1 MGKYRIEIGAFVLLV
16 AGIVFREMNWEWF
29 QAPGITLAWFLLA
42 LLPVGLPVV
51 REAWECARKGDVFN
65 EFTLMSIAAVG
76 AFVIGEYPEGVAVML
91 FYTVGEKLQEA
102 AVERARGHIKS
113 LVDVRP
119 DTAIVVE
126 GEERRVLS
134 PDEVA
139 VGALIEV
146 KAGERVPLDGRLVG
160 NDAEFNMSALTGE
173 SLPRECR
180 EGEEVPAGSIVIGRT
195 VRLRVIRPAGQSALA
210 RVLSLV
216 EEAAERKAP
225 AELLVR
231 RVARIYTPVVTGLA
245 LLIVLCPWVY
255 SCLDSGFVYDF
266 RDWLYRGLVFLVIS
280 CPCALVVS
288 IPLGY
293 FGGIG
298 AASRLGI
305 LFKGG
310 NFLDS
315 ITGVDAV
322 VFDKTGTLTR
332 GTFVVTRV
340 CPAGKMSG
348 DELLRLVASVE
359 AGSNHPL
366 AKAVVAHAR
375 ERGITLLPVERVT
388 ELAGAGMEAL
398 VDGEML
404 LVGNLHLLRS
414 RGVIA
419 PAGVEEMVGTVVAC
433 ARGTVFAGVL
443 LLADT
448 LKDDAREAIRQLRA
462 LNISTI
468 QVLSGD
474 KQAIVDTLAGEAGV
488 DASYGDLFPE
498 GKVRHLE
505 ELKRDHR
512 VAFVGDGINDAPVL
526 ALSDVGIA
534 MGGLGSDVAIETAD
548 VVIQDDRLLKIP
560 LAIRVGRLTRRVV
573 WQNVVLA
580 LGLKLLILLLG
591 TLGWASLWAAVFAD
605 VGVALLAILNAVSI
619 QKRLK

>member
-119 DTAIVVE
+119 DTATVVK

-134 PDEVA
+134 PDEVV

-160 NDAEFNMSALTGE
+160 NNAEFNMSALTGE

-180 EGEEVPAGSIVIGRT
+180 EGEEVPAGSIVIDRT

-332 GTFVVTRV
+332 GTFEVTRV

-414 RGVIA
+414 RGVIV

-488 DASYGDLFPE
+488 DAGYGDLFPE

>member
-29 QAPGITLAWFLLA
+29 QAPGITLAWFLVA

-51 REAWECARKGDVFN
+51 REAWECAREGDVFN

-119 DTAIVVE
+119 DTATVVE

-134 PDEVA
+134 PDEVL

-332 GTFVVTRV
+332 GTFEVTRV

-414 RGVIA
+414 RGVIV

-474 KQAIVDTLAGEAGV
+474 KQAIVDALAREAGV
-488 DASYGDLFPE
+488 DAGYGDLFPE

>member
-51 REAWECARKGDVFN
+51 REAWECAREGDVFN

-119 DTAIVVE
+119 DTATVVE

-134 PDEVA
+134 PDEVL

-146 KAGERVPLDGRLVG
+146 KAGERVPLDGRLVE

-332 GTFVVTRV
+332 GTFEVTRV

-414 RGVIA
+414 RGVIV

-474 KQAIVDTLAGEAGV
+474 KQAIVDALAREAGV
-488 DASYGDLFPE
+488 DAGYGDLFPE

>member
-16 AGIVFREMNWEWF
+16 AGIVFREMSWEWF

-119 DTAIVVE
+119 DTATVVE

-134 PDEVA
+134 PDEVV

-160 NDAEFNMSALTGE
+160 NNAEFNMSALTGE

-180 EGEEVPAGSIVIGRT
+180 EGEEVPAGSIVIDRT

-266 RDWLYRGLVFLVIS
+266 CD
-280 CPCALVVS
+280 
-288 IPLGY
+288 
-293 FGGIG
+293 
-298 AASRLGI
+298 
-305 LFKGG
+305 
-310 NFLDS
+310 
-315 ITGVDAV
+315 
-322 VFDKTGTLTR
+322 
-332 GTFVVTRV
+332 
-340 CPAGKMSG
+340 
-348 DELLRLVASVE
+348 
-359 AGSNHPL
+359 
-366 AKAVVAHAR
+366 
-375 ERGITLLPVERVT
+375 
-388 ELAGAGMEAL
+388 
-398 VDGEML
+398 
-404 LVGNLHLLRS
+404 
-414 RGVIA
+414 
-419 PAGVEEMVGTVVAC
+419 
-433 ARGTVFAGVL
+433 
-443 LLADT
+443 
-448 LKDDAREAIRQLRA
+448 
-462 LNISTI
+462 
-468 QVLSGD
+468 
-474 KQAIVDTLAGEAGV
+474 
-488 DASYGDLFPE
+488 
-498 GKVRHLE
+498 
-505 ELKRDHR
+505 
-512 VAFVGDGINDAPVL
+512 
-526 ALSDVGIA
+526 
-534 MGGLGSDVAIETAD
+534 
-548 VVIQDDRLLKIP
+548 
-560 LAIRVGRLTRRVV
+560 
-573 WQNVVLA
+573 
-580 LGLKLLILLLG
+580 
-591 TLGWASLWAAVFAD
+591 
-605 VGVALLAILNAVSI
+605 
-619 QKRLK
+619 

>member
-1 MGKYRIEIGAFVLLV
+1 MKKYRIEIGVFVFLV
-16 AGIVFREMNWEWF
+16 AGIVLQETGITWF
-29 QAPGITLAWFLLA
+29 QFSGLAFFWFLLA

-51 REAWECARKGDVFN
+51 REAWKYARKGDVFN
-65 EFTLMSIAAVG
+65 EFTLMSVAAVG

-126 GEERRVLS
+126 GEERHVLS
-134 PDEVA
+134 PDKVP

-146 KAGERVPLDGRLVG
+146 KAGERVPLDGQLLG
-160 NDAEFNMSALTGE
+160 DGAEFNMAALTGE
-173 SLPRECR
+173 SLPRECKG
-180 EGEEVPAGSIVIGRT
+180 GEEVPAGSIVIGRT
-195 VRLRVIRPAGQSALA
+195 VRLRVVRPAGQSALA
-210 RVLSLV
+210 RVLSMV

-231 RVARIYTPVVTGLA
+231 RVARIYTPLVTGLA
-245 LLIVLCPWVY
+245 LLIVLCPWIY
-255 SCLDSGFVYDF
+255 SCLNSSFVYDF
-266 RDWLYRGLVFLVIS
+266 HDWLYRGLVFLVIS

-310 NFLDS
+310 NFLDA

-332 GTFVVTRV
+332 GTFQVTRV
-340 CPAGKMSG
+340 SSSGEMSG
-348 DELLRLVASVE
+348 DELLRRIASVE

-366 AKAVVAHAR
+366 AKAIVAYAR
-375 ERGITLLPVERVT
+375 ERGMTLLPVEQVT

-398 VDGEML
+398 VEGEML
-404 LVGNLHLLRS
+404 LVGNLRLLRS
-414 RGVIA
+414 RGIKV
-419 PAGVEEMVGTVVAC
+419 PAGVQEMEGTVVAC
-433 ARGTVFAGVL
+433 ARGSVFAGAL

-448 LKDDAREAIRQLRA
+448 LKVDAREAICQLRA

-474 KQAIVDTLAGEAGV
+474 KQAIVDALAREAGV
-488 DASYGDLFPE
+488 DAGYGDLFPE

-505 ELKRDHR
+505 ELKRNHR

-534 MGGLGSDVAIETAD
+534 MGGLGSDVAVETAD

-580 LGLKLLILLLG
+580 LGLKLVILLLG
-591 TLGWASLWAAVFAD
+591 ALGWASLWAAVFAD

>member
-29 QAPGITLAWFLLA
+29 QAPGIALAWFLLA

-119 DTAIVVE
+119 DTATVVE

-134 PDEVA
+134 PDEVS

-332 GTFVVTRV
+332 GTFEVTRV

-398 VDGEML
+398 VDGEVL

-414 RGVIA
+414 RGVIV

-474 KQAIVDTLAGEAGV
+474 KQAIVDALAREAGV
-488 DASYGDLFPE
+488 DAGYGDLFPE

>member
-119 DTAIVVE
+119 DTATVVE

-134 PDEVA
+134 PDEVV

-180 EGEEVPAGSIVIGRT
+180 EGEEVPAGSIVIDRT

-332 GTFVVTRV
+332 GTFEVTRG

-414 RGVIA
+414 RGVIV
-419 PAGVEEMVGTVVAC
+419 PAGVEEMVGTIVAC

-488 DASYGDLFPE
+488 DAGYGDLFPE

>member
-1 MGKYRIEIGAFVLLV
+1 MGKYRIEIGAFVFLV

-29 QAPGITLAWFLLA
+29 QAPGIALAWFLLA

-119 DTAIVVE
+119 DTATVVE

-134 PDEVA
+134 PDEVS

-195 VRLRVIRPAGQSALA
+195 VHLRVIRPAGQSALA

-332 GTFVVTRV
+332 GTFEVTRV

-414 RGVIA
+414 RGVIV

-488 DASYGDLFPE
+488 DAGYGDLFPE

>member
-1 MGKYRIEIGAFVLLV
+1 M

-29 QAPGITLAWFLLA
+29 QAPGITLAWFLVA

-51 REAWECARKGDVFN
+51 REAWECAREGDVFN

-119 DTAIVVE
+119 DTATVVE

-134 PDEVA
+134 PDEVS

-180 EGEEVPAGSIVIGRT
+180 EGEEVPAGSIVIDRT

-332 GTFVVTRV
+332 GTFEVTRV

-414 RGVIA
+414 RGVIV

-488 DASYGDLFPE
+488 DAGYGNLFPE

>member
-1 MGKYRIEIGAFVLLV
+1 MGKYRIEMGAFVLLV

-29 QAPGITLAWFLLA
+29 QAPGITLAWFLVA

-51 REAWECARKGDVFN
+51 REAWECAREGDVFN

-119 DTAIVVE
+119 DTATVVE

-134 PDEVA
+134 PDEVV

-366 AKAVVAHAR
+366 AKVVVAHAR

-414 RGVIA
+414 RGVIV

-488 DASYGDLFPE
+488 DAGYGNLFPE

>member
-119 DTAIVVE
+119 DTATVVE

-134 PDEVA
+134 PDEVL

-146 KAGERVPLDGRLVG
+146 KAGERVPLDGRLVE

-180 EGEEVPAGSIVIGRT
+180 EGEEVPAGSIVIDRT

-332 GTFVVTRV
+332 GTFEVTRV

-414 RGVIA
+414 RGVIV

-488 DASYGDLFPE
+488 DAGYGNLFPE

>member
-16 AGIVFREMNWEWF
+16 AGIVFREMSWEWF

-119 DTAIVVE
+119 DTATVVE

-134 PDEVA
+134 PDEVV

-160 NDAEFNMSALTGE
+160 NNAEFNMSALTGE

-180 EGEEVPAGSIVIGRT
+180 EGEEVPAGSIVIDRT

-340 CPAGKMSG
+340 CPAGKMSS

-414 RGVIA
+414 RGVIV

-488 DASYGDLFPE
+488 DAGYGDLFPE

>member
-195 VRLRVIRPAGQSALA
+195 VRLRVIRSAGQSALA

-414 RGVIA
+414 RGVIV

-488 DASYGDLFPE
+488 DAGYGDLFPE

>member
-16 AGIVFREMNWEWF
+16 AGIVFREMSWEWF

-119 DTAIVVE
+119 DTATVVE

-134 PDEVA
+134 PDEVV

-160 NDAEFNMSALTGE
+160 NNAEFNMSALTGE

-180 EGEEVPAGSIVIGRT
+180 EGEEVPAGSIVIDRT

-340 CPAGKMSG
+340 CPAGKMSS

-414 RGVIA
+414 RGVIV

-433 ARGTVFAGVL
+433 ARGTVFAGLL

-488 DASYGDLFPE
+488 DAGYGDLFPE

>member
-1 MGKYRIEIGAFVLLV
+1 MGKYRIEIGAFVFLV

-29 QAPGITLAWFLLA
+29 QAPGIALAWFLLA

-119 DTAIVVE
+119 DTATVVE

-134 PDEVA
+134 PDEVL

-414 RGVIA
+414 RGVIV

-488 DASYGDLFPE
+488 DAGYGNLFPE

-560 LAIRVGRLTRRVV
+560 LAIRIGRLTRRVV

>member
-119 DTAIVVE
+119 DTATVVE

-134 PDEVA
+134 PDEVS

-180 EGEEVPAGSIVIGRT
+180 EGEEVPAGSIVIDRT

-332 GTFVVTRV
+332 GTFEVTRV

-398 VDGEML
+398 VDGEVL

-414 RGVIA
+414 RGVIV

-488 DASYGDLFPE
+488 DAGYGNLFPE

>member
-51 REAWECARKGDVFN
+51 REAWECAREGDVFN

-119 DTAIVVE
+119 DTATVVE

-134 PDEVA
+134 PDEVV

-340 CPAGKMSG
+340 CPAGKMSS

-398 VDGEML
+398 VDGEVL

-414 RGVIA
+414 RGVIV

-488 DASYGDLFPE
+488 DAGYGDLFPE

>member
-119 DTAIVVE
+119 DTATVVK

-134 PDEVA
+134 PDEVV

-160 NDAEFNMSALTGE
+160 NNAEFNMSALTGE

-180 EGEEVPAGSIVIGRT
+180 EGEEVPAGSIVIDRT

-332 GTFVVTRV
+332 GTFEVTRV

-414 RGVIA
+414 RGVIV

-488 DASYGDLFPE
+488 DAGYGNLFPE

>member
-16 AGIVFREMNWEWF
+16 AGIVFREMSWEWF

-119 DTAIVVE
+119 DTATVVE

-134 PDEVA
+134 PDEVV

-160 NDAEFNMSALTGE
+160 NNAEFNMSALTGE

-180 EGEEVPAGSIVIGRT
+180 EGEEVPAGSIVIDRT

-322 VFDKTGTLTR
+322 VFDKTGTLAR
-332 GTFVVTRV
+332 GTFEVTRV

-414 RGVIA
+414 RGVIV

-488 DASYGDLFPE
+488 DAGYGDLFPE

>member
-16 AGIVFREMNWEWF
+16 AGIVFREMSWEWF

-119 DTAIVVE
+119 DTATVVE

-134 PDEVA
+134 PDEVV

-160 NDAEFNMSALTGE
+160 NNAEFNMSALTGE

-180 EGEEVPAGSIVIGRT
+180 EGEEVPAGSIVIDRT

-414 RGVIA
+414 RGVIV

-488 DASYGDLFPE
+488 DAGYGDLFPE

>member
-119 DTAIVVE
+119 DTATVVK

-134 PDEVA
+134 PDEVV

-160 NDAEFNMSALTGE
+160 NNAEFNMSALTGE

-180 EGEEVPAGSIVIGRT
+180 EGEEVPAGSIVIDRT

-332 GTFVVTRV
+332 GTFEVTRV

-398 VDGEML
+398 VDGEVL

-414 RGVIA
+414 RGVIV

-488 DASYGDLFPE
+488 DAGYGNLFPE

>member
-414 RGVIA
+414 RGVIV

-488 DASYGDLFPE
+488 DAGYGDLFPE

>member
-119 DTAIVVE
+119 DTATVVE

-134 PDEVA
+134 PDEVV

-160 NDAEFNMSALTGE
+160 NNAEFNMSALTGE

-340 CPAGKMSG
+340 CPAGKMSS

-398 VDGEML
+398 VDGEVL

-414 RGVIA
+414 RGVIV

-488 DASYGDLFPE
+488 DAGYGDLFPE

>member
-119 DTAIVVE
+119 DTATVVK

-134 PDEVA
+134 PDEVV

-146 KAGERVPLDGRLVG
+146 KAGDRVPLDGRLVG
-160 NDAEFNMSALTGE
+160 NNAEFNMSALTGE

-180 EGEEVPAGSIVIGRT
+180 EGEEVPAGSIVIDRT

-332 GTFVVTRV
+332 GTFEVTRV

-398 VDGEML
+398 VDGEVL

-414 RGVIA
+414 RGVIV

-488 DASYGDLFPE
+488 DAGYGNLFPE

>member
-16 AGIVFREMNWEWF
+16 AGIVFREMSWEWF

-180 EGEEVPAGSIVIGRT
+180 EGEEVPAGSIVIDRT

-322 VFDKTGTLTR
+322 VFDKTGTLAR
-332 GTFVVTRV
+332 GTFEVTRV

-488 DASYGDLFPE
+488 DAGYGDLFPE

>member
-1 MGKYRIEIGAFVLLV
+1 MGKYRIEIGAFVFLV

-29 QAPGITLAWFLLA
+29 QAPGIALAWFLLA

-119 DTAIVVE
+119 DTATVVE

-134 PDEVA
+134 PDEVS

-332 GTFVVTRV
+332 GTFEVTRV

-414 RGVIA
+414 RGVIV

-474 KQAIVDTLAGEAGV
+474 KQAIVDALAREAGV
-488 DASYGDLFPE
+488 DAGYGDLFPE

>member
-1 MGKYRIEIGAFVLLV
+1 MGKYRIEIGVFVLLV

-119 DTAIVVE
+119 DTATVVE

-134 PDEVA
+134 PDEVS

-180 EGEEVPAGSIVIGRT
+180 EGEEIPAGSIVIGRT

-332 GTFVVTRV
+332 GTFEVTRV

-414 RGVIA
+414 RGVIV
-419 PAGVEEMVGTVVAC
+419 PAGVEEMVGTIVAC

-488 DASYGDLFPE
+488 DAGYGDLFPE

>member
-1 MGKYRIEIGAFVLLV
+1 M
-16 AGIVFREMNWEWF
+16 
-29 QAPGITLAWFLLA
+29 
-42 LLPVGLPVV
+42 
-51 REAWECARKGDVFN
+51 
-65 EFTLMSIAAVG
+65 
-76 AFVIGEYPEGVAVML
+76 
-91 FYTVGEKLQEA
+91 
-102 AVERARGHIKS
+102 
-113 LVDVRP
+113 
-119 DTAIVVE
+119 
-126 GEERRVLS
+126 
-134 PDEVA
+134 
-139 VGALIEV
+139 
-146 KAGERVPLDGRLVG
+146 
-160 NDAEFNMSALTGE
+160 
-173 SLPRECR
+173 
-180 EGEEVPAGSIVIGRT
+180 
-195 VRLRVIRPAGQSALA
+195 
-210 RVLSLV
+210 
-216 EEAAERKAP
+216 
-225 AELLVR
+225 
-231 RVARIYTPVVTGLA
+231 
-245 LLIVLCPWVY
+245 
-255 SCLDSGFVYDF
+255 
-266 RDWLYRGLVFLVIS
+266 VIS

-322 VFDKTGTLTR
+322 VFDKTGTLAR
-332 GTFVVTRV
+332 GTFEVTRV

-414 RGVIA
+414 RGVIV

-488 DASYGDLFPE
+488 DAGYGDLFPE

>member
-51 REAWECARKGDVFN
+51 REAWECAREGDVFN

-119 DTAIVVE
+119 DTATVVE

-134 PDEVA
+134 PDEVV

-160 NDAEFNMSALTGE
+160 NNAEFNMSALTGE

-340 CPAGKMSG
+340 CPAGKMSS

-398 VDGEML
+398 VDGEVL

-414 RGVIA
+414 RGVIV

-488 DASYGDLFPE
+488 DAGYGDLFPE

>member
-1 MGKYRIEIGAFVLLV
+1 MGKYRIEIGAFVFFV

-29 QAPGITLAWFLLA
+29 QAPGIALAWFLLA

-119 DTAIVVE
+119 DTATVVE

-134 PDEVA
+134 PDEVS

-195 VRLRVIRPAGQSALA
+195 VHLRVIRPAGQSALA

-332 GTFVVTRV
+332 GTFEVTRV

-414 RGVIA
+414 RGVIV

-488 DASYGDLFPE
+488 DAGYGDLFPE

>member
-1 MGKYRIEIGAFVLLV
+1 MGAFVLLV

-29 QAPGITLAWFLLA
+29 QAPGITLAWFLVA

-51 REAWECARKGDVFN
+51 REAWECAREGDVFN

-119 DTAIVVE
+119 DTATVVE

-134 PDEVA
+134 PDEVV

-366 AKAVVAHAR
+366 AKVVVAHAR

-414 RGVIA
+414 RGVIV

-488 DASYGDLFPE
+488 DAGYGNLFPE

>member
-29 QAPGITLAWFLLA
+29 QAPGIALAWFLLA

-119 DTAIVVE
+119 DTATVVE

-134 PDEVA
+134 PDEVS

-195 VRLRVIRPAGQSALA
+195 VHLRVIRPAGQSALA

-322 VFDKTGTLTR
+322 VFDKTGTLAR
-332 GTFVVTRV
+332 GTFEVTRV

-414 RGVIA
+414 RGVIV

-488 DASYGDLFPE
+488 DAGYGDLFPE